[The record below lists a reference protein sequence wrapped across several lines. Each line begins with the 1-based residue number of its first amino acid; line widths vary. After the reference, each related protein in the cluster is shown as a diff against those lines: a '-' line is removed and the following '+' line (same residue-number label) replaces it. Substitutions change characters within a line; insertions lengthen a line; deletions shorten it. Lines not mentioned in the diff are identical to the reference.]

1 MVIELSEF
9 INQNLLTVMAVIIV
23 FTFLISIVALVS
35 MIEIIKLK
43 KFIKVLTGGDKEM
56 ETLEEK
62 FEKFYKTTNEI
73 NDKYDKITEAVF
85 DINKNMDKCVQ
96 KVGVVRYNPFDEAGG
111 NLCYAVALLD
121 SENNGVILNGIHS
134 RSGCFTYAKPIEI
147 GVSEYVLSQE
157 ELQALNIAL
166 EETEV
171 SKTRQQAV
179 KEIQERLEKESS
191 KRRTSKVKVYSNS
204 DEKVTSN

>member
-1 MVIELSEF
+1 VLR
-9 INQNLLTVMAVIIV
+9 
-23 FTFLISIVALVS
+23 
-35 MIEIIKLK
+35 LK
-43 KFIKVLTGGDKEM
+43 RFIKALTGGDKEM

-62 FEKFYKTTNEI
+62 FEKFYKTTSDINET
-73 NDKYDKITEAVF
+73 YDKITETVL

-121 SENNGVILNGIHS
+121 SSNNGVILNGIHS

-166 EETEV
+166 EDNDIIR
-171 SKTRQQAV
+171 TRQQAV
-179 KEIQERLEKESS
+179 KEIKEKIEGETS
-191 KRRTSKVKVYSNS
+191 KRKSNVLPVFSKS
-204 DEKVTSN
+204 DKKVTSN